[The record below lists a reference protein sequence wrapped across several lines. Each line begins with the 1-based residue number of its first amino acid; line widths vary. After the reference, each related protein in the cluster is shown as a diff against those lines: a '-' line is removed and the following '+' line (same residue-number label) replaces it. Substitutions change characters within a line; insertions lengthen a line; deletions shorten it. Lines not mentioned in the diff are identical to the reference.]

1 MDSLL
6 VTSYSRLS
14 HHTLTTSGLT
24 FSVPLQEDFTLTG
37 TMSWTTTDL
46 CLSEIGVNETDQ
58 TAFIRIGGTI
68 SQFALTDD
76 NLFEPGTGTFSIQS
90 RFNSNVASGPS
101 SIAIGVGTLAS
112 GNNSYSE
119 GFYTVAS
126 GQYSHAEGT
135 GTTARGIVGHA
146 EGSGTV
152 ASADTSHA
160 EGFKTLASGNNSH
173 SEGYLTVASGIGSH
187 AEGDNTVASGLRS
200 HSEGYAAVASGESSH
215 AGGFGGS
222 ASHYAEWSRSSGLTG
237 QYGIVSFYGTTANAT
252 PTELFLDNSS
262 LRFTILPDSVYSV
275 EVMAVAKDAT
285 TGDAKEWTGS
295 GFLIKNIAGTTTA
308 IGATTLTSTNS
319 DPGLA
324 GITLVMTANNA
335 NDAIQFE
342 ATGLGG
348 NTINWFIKME
358 YTMLGNR

>member
-24 FSVPLQEDFTLTG
+24 FSIPLQEDFTLTG
-37 TMSWTTTDL
+37 TMSWTATDL
-46 CLSEIGVNETDQ
+46 CLSEIGINEADQ

-68 SQFALTDD
+68 SQLGLNIDD
-76 NLFEPGTGTFSIQS
+76 PLFEAGTGTYSIQS
-90 RFNSNVASGPS
+90 KNNSNVASGPS

-135 GTTARGIVGHA
+135 GTTASGIVGHA

-173 SEGYLTVASGIGSH
+173 SEGYLTVASGIDSH

-200 HSEGYAAVASGESSH
+200 HSEGYASIASGESSH
-215 AGGFGGS
+215 SGGFGGS

-237 QYGIVSFYGTTANAT
+237 QYGIVSFYGSTTDAT

-262 LRFTILPDSVYSV
+262 LRFTIIPDSVYSV
-275 EVMAVAKDAT
+275 NVMAVAVDSN
-285 TGDAKEWTGS
+285 GDSIEWTGS

-308 IGATTLTSTNS
+308 IGATTLVSTNS
-319 DPGLA
+319 DAPMA
-324 GITLVMTANNA
+324 GTTLVMTANNA
-335 NDAIQFE
+335 NNAIQFE
-342 ATGLGG
+342 ATGTGL
-348 NTINWFIKME
+348 TVNWFVKME

>member
-46 CLSEIGVNETDQ
+46 CLSEIGVNEADQ
-58 TAFIRIGGTI
+58 KAFIRIGGTVSEI
-68 SQFALTDD
+68 SLGGTSSG
-76 NLFEPGTGTFSIQS
+76 LFIPGSGSGSIQS
-90 RFNSNVASGPS
+90 NFFSNNSSGNGSFTVGVSNTASGS
-101 SIAIGVGTLAS
+101 AASAFGDDTNATGDNSFSIGTLTTATGSNSFSSGTLTTAS
-112 GNNSYSE
+112 GNNSFSS
-119 GFYTVAS
+119 GNVTVAS
-126 GQYSHAEGT
+126 GDSSYS
-135 GTTARGIVGHA
+135 
-146 EGSGTV
+146 
-152 ASADTSHA
+152 
-160 EGFKTLASGNNSH
+160 
-173 SEGYLTVASGIGSH
+173 
-187 AEGDNTVASGLRS
+187 
-200 HSEGYAAVASGESSH
+200 
-215 AGGFGGS
+215 GGKFAS
-222 ASHYAEWSRSSGLTG
+222 ASHYAEWSRSSGVLG
-237 QYGIVSFYGTTANAT
+237 QYGIVSFYGSTSNAT

-308 IGATTLTSTNS
+308 IGATTLTNTNS